1 MYNLYDDVTENDF
14 IWIQCEDSFKKRE
27 IVQEFVLNGYAS
39 NLEDLDYDGLPHLI
53 IDIKNKVV
61 LHCGPS
67 MAITLKRNKI
77 TSKNGYEFLKIV
89 AN

>member
-27 IVQEFVLNGYAS
+27 IVQEFVLKGYAS

-53 IDIKNKVV
+53 IDTKNRVV

-67 MAITLKRNKI
+67 MAFILKKYDI
-77 TSKNGYEFLKIV
+77 KYKNG
-89 AN
+89 